1 MTTATRHLLDITD
14 FSSGE
19 VREILALAEAP
30 IESLGRPLAG
40 QGAALIFEKP
50 SNRTRHS
57 MEMAVSQ
64 LGGHPVYTRGEEVG
78 FDTREPV
85 EDVARVMEGYH
96 ALIAARVFDHLTVS
110 RMAAVADVP
119 VINML
124 SDQSHPLQ
132 AFADALTMQQC
143 LGDLDGKTVAY
154 VGDFNNVARS
164 LAEISAML
172 GMHVRFACPHGFEA
186 PPAELERFG
195 LLGAPSVEQS
205 HRPADAVVGAHAVHT
220 DTWVSM
226 GQEAEKQQRMQ
237 QFEGYTVDAAMMALA
252 DPGAVF
258 MHCLPAYRGIEVA
271 ADVIDGPQSVV
282 FQQAHNRMH
291 AARGALA
298 FLLGCRTLALT
309 ATSTDGTGS

>member
-1 MTTATRHLLDITD
+1 MTAATRHLLDITD
-14 FSSGE
+14 VDADE

-30 IESLGRPLAG
+30 IESLARPLAG
-40 QGAALIFEKP
+40 RGAALIFEKP

-64 LGGHPVYTRGEEVG
+64 LGGHPVYTRGEEIG
-78 FDTREPV
+78 FDSREPV

-110 RMAAVADVP
+110 RMAAVVDVP
-119 VINML
+119 VVNML

-132 AFADALTMQQC
+132 ALADALTMQQC
-143 LGDLDGKTVAY
+143 LGNLAGKTVAY

-172 GMHVRFACPHGFEA
+172 GMHIRLACPHGFEA
-186 PPAELERFG
+186 PPAELERFA

-205 HRPADAVVGAHAVHT
+205 HRPADAVEGAHAVHT
-220 DTWVSM
+220 DTWISM
-226 GQEAEKQQRMQ
+226 GQEGEKQQRMQ
-237 QFEGYTVDAAMMALA
+237 QFEGYTVDMAMMSLA

-271 ADVIDGPQSVV
+271 AEVIDGPQSVV

-298 FLLGCRTLALT
+298 FLLGSRMLAPS
-309 ATSTDGTGS
+309 AIDGAAS